1 MANIKISEL
10 TPVEPLGG
18 TELLPVVQSGETR
31 VGALSDIMEFVNS
44 NVEGVTS
51 INGLTG
57 EVVLTASSLDLAL
70 VDNTADADKIVSGP
84 QQAAL
89 DLKLDVADRGVAD
102 GVASLDSDAKIP
114 ANQLPAIAITDTAVV
129 ANQAAMLALTAEVG
143 DVAIRTDNSTTYI
156 LAASPASTL
165 GNWKVLA
172 APGAGVS
179 SVDIANATGIT
190 FTGGP
195 VTSTGTF
202 TPALSANLQAW
213 SGVSA
218 ASKLDASSYTA
229 ADVLAKMLTVDG
241 TGSGLDADLLDGQSG
256 AYYLAWANLTGV
268 PGVVVGPASA
278 TDNAVARYDT
288 TTGKLLQDSA
298 LLVGDLG
305 ELSGYK
311 GNINAQTGTTY
322 TLVAADSGKVVT
334 LSNAL
339 GITLTLPNSLPA
351 GFVCTVIQ
359 NGSGQVTFSAQA
371 SGTLNNRSSHTKT
384 AGVWA
389 MCSLYVDSNGGTNPV
404 WILGGD
410 TAA

>member
-305 ELSGYK
+305 EISGYK